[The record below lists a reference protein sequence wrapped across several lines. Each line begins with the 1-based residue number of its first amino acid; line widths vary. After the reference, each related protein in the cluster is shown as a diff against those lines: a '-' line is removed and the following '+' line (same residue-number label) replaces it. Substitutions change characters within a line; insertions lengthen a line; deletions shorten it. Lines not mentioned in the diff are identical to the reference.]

1 MDRQE
6 LGIRMEPDYFGPL
19 WRYVRNDKI
28 TDIDYNGNQLWIT
41 DVENERY
48 LIRRHGITVCRA
60 VFPSDSANE
69 VSKPFNKKNNLLE
82 AETDTLRISIVH
94 ESVAISGRSICIR
107 KSMPMLRMQVKEM
120 VEDEYVAVPVLELLV
135 NCVAAKMNFVFWR
148 TGGGKDRMCK
158 IFLAVYSGRRTC
170 HYNRG

>member
-48 LIRRHGITVCRA
+48 LIRSHG
-60 VFPSDSANE
+60 S
-69 VSKPFNKKNNLLE
+69 L
-82 AETDTLRISIVH
+82 
-94 ESVAISGRSICIR
+94 
-107 KSMPMLRMQVKEM
+107 
-120 VEDEYVAVPVLELLV
+120 
-135 NCVAAKMNFVFWR
+135 
-148 TGGGKDRMCK
+148 
-158 IFLAVYSGRRTC
+158 
-170 HYNRG
+170 

>member
-48 LIRRHGITVCRA
+48 LIRRHGITEKFVEQFSHRI
-60 VFPSDSANE
+60 ANE

-107 KSMPMLRMQVKEM
+107 K
-120 VEDEYVAVPVLELLV
+120 
-135 NCVAAKMNFVFWR
+135 
-148 TGGGKDRMCK
+148 
-158 IFLAVYSGRRTC
+158 
-170 HYNRG
+170 

>member
-48 LIRRHGITVCRA
+48 LIRRHYREVCRA
-60 VFPSDSANE
+60 VFPSD
-69 VSKPFNKKNNLLE
+69 
-82 AETDTLRISIVH
+82 
-94 ESVAISGRSICIR
+94 C
-107 KSMPMLRMQVKEM
+107 Q
-120 VEDEYVAVPVLELLV
+120 
-135 NCVAAKMNFVFWR
+135 
-148 TGGGKDRMCK
+148 
-158 IFLAVYSGRRTC
+158 
-170 HYNRG
+170 

>member
-48 LIRRHGITVCRA
+48 LIRSHGITEKFVEQFSHRI
-60 VFPSDSANE
+60 ANE
-69 VSKPFNKKNNLLE
+69 VSKPFNKKIICWRRRPTRCVSVLCMNLLPYP
-82 AETDTLRISIVH
+82 AGASA
-94 ESVAISGRSICIR
+94 SVNQC
-107 KSMPMLRMQVKEM
+107 QC
-120 VEDEYVAVPVLELLV
+120 
-135 NCVAAKMNFVFWR
+135 CVCR
-148 TGGGKDRMCK
+148 
-158 IFLAVYSGRRTC
+158 
-170 HYNRG
+170 